1 MLTPPLARAAVLN
14 NCSAGSTS
22 RDFALHPIFRSAS
35 DTMSV
40 GNDAPVSSL
49 RLVEPYPSAKA
60 SKTSLTLQ
68 QITKGLPAVLH
79 LFTG

>member
-1 MLTPPLARAAVLN
+1 
-14 NCSAGSTS
+14 
-22 RDFALHPIFRSAS
+22 
-35 DTMSV
+35 MSV

-60 SKTSLTLQ
+60 SKPSLTLQ

>member
-1 MLTPPLARAAVLN
+1 MFRRLLRPAAAPGAHLV
-14 NCSAGSTS
+14 SGSGG
-22 RDFALHPIFRSAS
+22 
-35 DTMSV
+35 SV
-40 GNDAPVSSL
+40 L